1 MTFEEAKEAATG
13 TRIKG
18 IKKRTIKGIG
28 YDKEGRYVGKL
39 SSGAVFDSK
48 DADE

>member
-28 YDKEGRYVGKL
+28 YDKDGRYVGAL
-39 SSGAVFDSK
+39 SSAAVMHPMD
-48 DADE
+48 DDE